1 MKLLSDFKSFQTS
14 SQPKAM
20 FIQFLGIT
28 LFLFFCSMKWSV
40 VFKTFPLKGK
50 VYLFVLCCF
59 HPETADV
66 KPGHDLRK
74 SHVSGLIAFHTQPGM
89 SYLQLKRV
97 IEKKNYRK
105 PLKKR
110 FSSTK
115 YLFLPLLHSSFACW
129 TLENNIL
136 THINDLLRYV
146 KSQSWS
152 HVHSNNI
159 NIHLL
164 KL

>member
-1 MKLLSDFKSFQTS
+1 
-14 SQPKAM
+14 
-20 FIQFLGIT
+20 
-28 LFLFFCSMKWSV
+28 MKWSV

-66 KPGHDLRK
+66 KPGHDLRE
-74 SHVSGLIAFHTQPGM
+74 SHVSGLIAFHTEPGM
-89 SYLQLKRV
+89 SYLQLKR
-97 IEKKNYRK
+97 IKEEKNYRK

-129 TLENNIL
+129 ALENNIL
-136 THINDLLRYV
+136 THINVMLRYV
-146 KSQSWS
+146 KSQSRSLTQYHNSSSETLRSRW
-152 HVHSNNI
+152 
-159 NIHLL
+159 LL
-164 KL
+164 KFETK

>member
-1 MKLLSDFKSFQTS
+1 
-14 SQPKAM
+14 
-20 FIQFLGIT
+20 
-28 LFLFFCSMKWSV
+28 MKWSV

-66 KPGHDLRK
+66 KPGHDLRE
-74 SHVSGLIAFHTQPGM
+74 SHVSGLIAFHTEPGM
-89 SYLQLKRV
+89 SYLQLKR
-97 IEKKNYRK
+97 IKEEKNYRK

-136 THINDLLRYV
+136 THINVMLRYV
-146 KSQSWS
+146 KSQSRSHVSWY
-152 HVHSNNI
+152 HVHSHNI
-159 NIHLL
+159 TIHLL